1 MRRGCSGGC
10 SGARP
15 GFQLTSRRSSGV
27 ASELETRFSGGGMAL
42 LFTLKLGVARRA
54 VARRG
59 GDGDEI
65 RFFFFFAALSR
76 LGVPAPLTAGSR
88 PSRSGYAAGKAGL
101 RLEARCWAW
110 LLALFCLSRSAWAV
124 VSRGAAA

>member
-1 MRRGCSGGC
+1 M
-10 SGARP
+10 ARH
-15 GFQLTSRRSSGV
+15 
-27 ASELETRFSGGGMAL
+27 
-42 LFTLKLGVARRA
+42 
-54 VARRG
+54 G

-76 LGVPAPLTAGSR
+76 LGVPAPLSAGSM
-88 PSRSGYAAGKAGL
+88 PSRSGYSAGKAGL